1 MIRRVTVNRIG
12 HVAIVAA
19 LIAAAGG
26 FVLAGKWQLRRADEH
41 RQIQQRFVRAAERPV
56 LTEPPPT
63 DDSAVHYR
71 RARLRGHY
79 VSGPSI
85 LLDNMTHDG
94 AAGYQILTPFEPD
107 DGTAWLMVNRG
118 WVRANPDRSVLP
130 DVAPAE
136 APGSVRGRIAPW
148 TVPPIRLGSGAA
160 AAAGPQLLLMPY
172 ATTSALETALDHRV
186 YPYQLLLDP
195 DAPSGYTRQWR
206 PVTMSPERN
215 LAYAGQWFIFAAAA
229 LSAAVF
235 ITIRS
240 GVRRGEAHR

>member
-1 MIRRVTVNRIG
+1 VTRRPSANWIG
-12 HVAIVAA
+12 RAAIVAA
-19 LIAAAGG
+19 LIVAAGG
-26 FVLAGKWQLRRADEH
+26 FAMLGKWQLRRADEH
-41 RQIQQRFVRAAERPV
+41 REIQQRFVQAGEQPV
-56 LTEPPPT
+56 VTALPAT
-63 DDSAVHYR
+63 DDPAAHYR
-71 RARLRGHY
+71 RVVLRGHY
-79 VSGPSI
+79 VPGPSV

-94 AAGYQILTPFEPD
+94 VAGYQILTPFEAD

-118 WVRANPDRSVLP
+118 WVRGNPDRRVLP
-130 DVAPAE
+130 DVAPAK

-148 TVPPIRLGSGAA
+148 SVPPIRLGSGAA

-172 ATTSALETALDHRV
+172 ATTSALESALAHRV

-215 LAYAGQWFIFAAAA
+215 LAYAGQWFIFTVAA

-235 ITIRS
+235 IAIRS
-240 GVRRGEAHR
+240 GRRGEER